1 MALPEDSSNKPT
13 DKTGS
18 DENGKSPFWTP
29 GRVAITL
36 VVGVLIVGYG
46 ITRWSSSNNV
56 VNRTAPANR
65 AVNQPAARTV
75 APLPAVVP
83 LPAGLRETS
92 VQTIDGGSL
101 KLSDFANKVVVINVW
116 ATWCGPC
123 RLEMPEL
130 VKISN
135 DYKDRGVVVLGLA
148 TTYNERNDP
157 QRVKDFVKAQRIPY
171 EIIWDDGTMVAP
183 LVQAVQGRS
192 VIPQSFVISRD
203 GKIVKHFSGF
213 NVYETPQRMRQA
225 VEDALNDKG
234 KA

>member
-18 DENGKSPFWTP
+18 DENGKSSFWTP

-75 APLPAVVP
+75 ASVPAVVP
-83 LPAGLRETS
+83 LPQGLRETS
-92 VQTIDGGSL
+92 VQTIEGGSL
-101 KLSDFANKVVVINVW
+101 KLSDFANKVVVINIW

-123 RLEMPEL
+123 RLEMPDL
-130 VKISN
+130 VKLN
-135 DYKDRGVVVLGLA
+135 REYKSRGVVVLGL
-148 TTYNERNDP
+148 TRPDDRGNSL
-157 QRVKDFVKAQRIPY
+157 QRVQDFVREQKVDY
-171 EIIWDDGTMVAP
+171 TIIWDDGDFAGS
-183 LVQAVQGRS
+183 LVQAMQGKA
-192 VIPQSFVISRD
+192 VVPQSFVMSREV
-203 GKIVKHFSGF
+203 KIVKYFSGF
-213 NVYETPQRMRQA
+213 NA
-225 VEDALNDKG
+225 
-234 KA
+234 